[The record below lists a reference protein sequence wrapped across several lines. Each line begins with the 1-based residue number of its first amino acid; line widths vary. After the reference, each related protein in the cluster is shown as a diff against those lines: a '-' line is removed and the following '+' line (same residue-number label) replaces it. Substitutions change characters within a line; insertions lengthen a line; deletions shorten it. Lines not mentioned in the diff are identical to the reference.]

1 MLISILKK
9 PKKNGKGKK
18 GSTTTHS
25 SAGPRVIVITPTREL
40 AVQIL
45 REFKQL
51 SKGKKFKS
59 LVLSKANTGGLSSI
73 KGGGSLQQ
81 HQQLAATD
89 FIVSTPMRLVH
100 VITRGALDVSSC
112 QAVVLDE
119 ADRLFED
126 GFIEQIDTIL
136 NACRKEKGNST
147 SSSSTSSNGDKT
159 NATNTFQTAMFSA
172 TMPQGIEDMIKSVLV
187 DPVRIRIGAQ
197 HAAATGADTI
207 KQRLVF
213 VGREEGKL
221 LAVRQIVQKGLKP
234 PIIMFV
240 QSIARAQ
247 ALFRELVYDGI
258 NVDVIHADRSQAQR
272 DNVVKKVKSKNILFF
287 FFRFKYLTVT
297 DILIFFSF
305 VPVKFGF

>member
-1 MLISILKK
+1 ISILKK

-221 LAVRQIVQKGLKP
+221 LAVRQ
-234 PIIMFV
+234 
-240 QSIARAQ
+240 
-247 ALFRELVYDGI
+247 
-258 NVDVIHADRSQAQR
+258 
-272 DNVVKKVKSKNILFF
+272 
-287 FFRFKYLTVT
+287 
-297 DILIFFSF
+297 
-305 VPVKFGF
+305 

>member
-1 MLISILKK
+1 LLISILKK

-147 SSSSTSSNGDKT
+147 SSSSTSSTSDKT

-287 FFRFKYLTVT
+287 FFQIQVLNCNITVLTFH
-297 DILIFFSF
+297 FFLVSYR
-305 VPVKFGF
+305 